1 MNTFRVNTKMERLV
15 PDDISGPINETYF
28 EGLQTTVD
36 YITGKGYYAVIDP
49 HNYGRYYGEIITD
62 LEGFGEWWTKIATRF
77 VDNEL
82 VVFDT
87 NNEYH
92 DMENSLV
99 RDLNQAAIDA
109 IRAAGATSQWIFVEG
124 NAWSGAWS
132 WVSSGNAESL
142 VDLTDPED
150 KIIYE
155 MHQYLDEDSSGTH
168 EECVSAQ
175 IGVERV
181 TEATQ
186 WLKDN
191 GKRGILGETAGAN
204 NQVCT
209 EAVVNELQYLLDNSD
224 VWTGWLWWAAGPWW
238 ADYMFSIEPPSG
250 IAYQEMLDDIQPFIG
265 A

>member
-1 MNTFRVNTKMERLV
+1 M
-15 PDDISGPINETYF
+15 D
-28 EGLQTTVD
+28 
-36 YITGKGYYAVIDP
+36 
-49 HNYGRYYGEIITD
+49 
-62 LEGFGEWWTKIATRF
+62 GFASWWTKIASRF
-77 VDNEL
+77 ADNEL

-92 DMENSLV
+92 TMENSLV

-132 WVSSGNAESL
+132 WISSGNGDSL
-142 VDLTDPED
+142 VDLSDPED
-150 KIIYE
+150 KLVYE
-155 MHQYLDEDSSGTH
+155 MHQYLDSDSSGTH
-168 EECVSAQ
+168 PECVSST

-191 GKRGILGETAGAN
+191 GKIGILGETAGAN
-204 NQVCT
+204 NQVCKD
-209 EAVVNELQYLLDNSD
+209 AVTGELQYLLDNSD
-224 VWTGWLWWAAGPWW
+224 VWKGWLWWAAGPWW
-238 ADYMFSIEPPSG
+238 DDYMFSIEPPTG
-250 IAYQEMLDDIQPFIG
+250 IAYQELLGDIQPFIG